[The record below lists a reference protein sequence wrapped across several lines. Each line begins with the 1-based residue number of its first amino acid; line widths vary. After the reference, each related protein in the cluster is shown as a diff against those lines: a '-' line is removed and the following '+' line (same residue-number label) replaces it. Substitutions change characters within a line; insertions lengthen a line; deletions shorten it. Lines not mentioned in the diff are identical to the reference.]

1 MDREKLYVSAKRLI
15 IIAAVLVFVSA
26 VFTAAEWII
35 ILRTSDLELYDA
47 LIMISF
53 ALQFVVVPCAL
64 VLAIIGI
71 VNAAKANARGE
82 KTGRRLVVLGA
93 ITAGA
98 AESVW
103 VWFFIVRTLI
113 GGLSV

>member
-1 MDREKLYVSAKRLI
+1 MEGEKLYASAKRLI
-15 IIAAVLVFVSA
+15 IIAALLVFIA
-26 VFTAAEWII
+26 AAFTAAEWII
-35 ILRTSDLELYDA
+35 LFRESDLELYDA
-47 LIMISF
+47 LFLIGL
-53 ALQFVVVPCAL
+53 ALQFIVVPFAM

-71 VNAAKANARGE
+71 VRAAKANARGE

-113 GGLSV
+113 GGMSV